1 MAASSLYDVTMT
13 EDSPSPMSAQEANRR
28 LVELCRRVAIE
39 KGDKARAR
47 EWADVSYERKGEILA
62 GLLSMTAAMAEA
74 RGGGWPK
81 PPPMSVRARLDEAR
95 KRREG

>member
-1 MAASSLYDVTMT
+1 MNEASST
-13 EDSPSPMSAQEANRR
+13 EDIAKENNRR

-62 GLLSMTAAMAEA
+62 GLLAMTAAMAEA

-81 PPPMSVRARLDEAR
+81 PPLMSVRERFEQAR
-95 KRREG
+95 KRREQ

>member
-1 MAASSLYDVTMT
+1 MFYNGGVTD
-13 EDSPSPMSAQEANRR
+13 DSPGQMSAREANRR

-62 GLLSMTAAMAEA
+62 GLLDLTAAMAEGV
-74 RGGGWPK
+74 GGGWPK
-81 PPPMSVRARLDEAR
+81 PPLMSVRARIEEAR
-95 KRREG
+95 KRREQ

>member
-1 MAASSLYDVTMT
+1 MT
-13 EDSPSPMSAQEANRR
+13 EDSLRQMSAQEANRR

-47 EWADVSYERKGEILA
+47 EWAHVSYERKGEILA
-62 GLLSMTAAMAEA
+62 ELLARTAAMAEG

-81 PPPMSVRARLDEAR
+81 PPPMSVRARLEDAR